1 MIGDVERE
9 VLLEEYDQ
17 VVQRQT
23 ALLRHQ
29 QATIDSLRE
38 ELSTQQELAVAAGK
52 KQQVK
57 VEALLQQSRTA
68 ALEEAGEE
76 LQVLRQEKDA
86 ALKERELCEAE
97 VRRHAL
103 EVQRLQQAYIVNT
116 AAANVKQPTSK
127 LEEDYQRVIQAIEEE
142 MGRLRDETDKAEEEK
157 MSVLKLN
164 FELRKEVASL
174 MSQKERARDETEAV
188 KQEVE
193 EKESEVREARAATD
207 SLTTKLLQQEEDV
220 RILVA
225 HLDSLKKNKEHL
237 EGVLHKVRSRL
248 QESHTRVA
256 QSVRTAEDS
265 LREKDAALLR
275 EKHIR
280 EEVRR
285 LEATLGS
292 VGEEAGKRAQE
303 EVEKIRQQHNT
314 SIKNLTEEL
323 TRIEMALNEKQLE
336 CERARAIVNRT
347 EMEMERLEA
356 EIARTKQER
365 KKEATTTVVRTTNLE
380 VRVHQL
386 EDEVERWK
394 QEANR
399 IMSEA
404 DDQRSEMGN
413 RVEELE
419 ERLSS
424 IMEDCAA
431 AKLETRRA
439 VQSAASHASTLT
451 QMERETAARLDHL
464 QKQLRAKAEECERLS
479 KSAKVRLEA
488 AEGTHKD
495 ALKQAYQ
502 NMAALQENYARLQDQ
517 VNKERNEWNE
527 RASELMNRLEKCREE
542 GRKAVQ
548 GRRDTETKLAV
559 AREQVLQYKARVE
572 EVEECLRAAERRYT
586 SVKLGVINTTNYN
599 IKESV
604 VGAATYL
611 DKT

>member
-1 MIGDVERE
+1 MQKYAIVE

-29 QATIDSLRE
+29 QATIDSLRD

-57 VEALLQQSRTA
+57 VETLLQQSRTA

-86 ALKERELCEAE
+86 ALKEKELCEAE

-103 EVQRLQQAYIVNT
+103 EVQRLHQACIANT
-116 AAANVKQPTSK
+116 AAANIKQPTSK

-142 MGRLRDETDKAEEEK
+142 MGRLRAETEKAEEEK

-164 FELRKEVASL
+164 FELKKEVASL
-174 MSQKERARDETEAV
+174 MSQKERARDEAEAV

-193 EKESEVREARAATD
+193 EKESEVKEARAAID

-220 RILVA
+220 RLLVA

-347 EMEMERLEA
+347 EVEMERLEA

-365 KKEATTTVVRTTNLE
+365 KEEATTTVVRTTSLE

-399 IMSEA
+399 IMSET

-424 IMEDCAA
+424 VMENCAA
-431 AKLETRRA
+431 AKLETSRA
-439 VQSAASHASTLT
+439 VQCAASHASKLT

-495 ALKQAYQ
+495 ALKQVYQ
-502 NMAALQENYARLQDQ
+502 NMAALQENYSRLQDQ
-517 VNKERNEWNE
+517 VNEERNEWNE
-527 RASELMNRLEKCREE
+527 RASELMSRLEKCREE
-542 GRKAVQ
+542 GRKAAQ

-559 AREQVLQYKARVE
+559 AREEVLQYKARVE
-572 EVEECLRAAERRYT
+572 EVEERLRAAERRYT
-586 SVKLGVINTTNYN
+586 SAKLGAINTTNYN

-604 VGAATYL
+604 VGAASSL